1 MIFKA
6 FVKKIRIQIEFQN
19 VVLKWVERKKR
30 MFQMLEKEKQLAE
43 DNEKLEKERKI
54 VRRGEQGNVR
64 KLNEEVIILSI
75 LILFHYRII
84 SSTE

>member
-1 MIFKA
+1 
-6 FVKKIRIQIEFQN
+6 
-19 VVLKWVERKKR
+19 
-30 MFQMLEKEKQLAE
+30 MLEKEKQLAE